1 MVYRADGSHPSV
13 PQNKGSVI
21 FESGRIN
28 KLFVHAASDLA
39 LHARETYENC
49 LKQGSR
55 GSIPF
60 GRHLQKL
67 AGQEGSVAVV

>member
-21 FESGRIN
+21 FEGGRIN
-28 KLFVHAASDLA
+28 KLSVHAASDLA
-39 LHARETYENC
+39 LHARETYGNGLE
-49 LKQGSR
+49 QEGR

-60 GRHLQKL
+60 GRPLQK
-67 AGQEGSVAVV
+67 SVG